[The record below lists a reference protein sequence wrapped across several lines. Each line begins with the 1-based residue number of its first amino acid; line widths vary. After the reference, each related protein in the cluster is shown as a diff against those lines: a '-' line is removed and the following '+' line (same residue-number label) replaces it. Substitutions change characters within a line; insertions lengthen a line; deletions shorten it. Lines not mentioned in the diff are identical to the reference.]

1 MLTHTDTPAL
11 QEAGRLRLGRE
22 LFLEHRCAKCHAH
35 KLSNESL
42 PELSMDGPNLEGIG
56 SRPNFGWMAR
66 WILFPKAQRAS
77 ANMPK
82 LLRGQ
87 KAARHAEGIAAFLG
101 SLKSS
106 TQAPFA

>member
-42 PELSMDGPNLEGIG
+42 PELSMDAPNLEGIG
-56 SRPNFGWMAR
+56 SRPNFDWMAR
-66 WILFPKAQRAS
+66 WILYPKAQRAS
-77 ANMPK
+77 ANNPQ
-82 LLRGQ
+82 LFRGQ
-87 KAARHAEGIAAFLG
+87 PAARHAEARAALLALLE
-101 SLKSS
+101 S
-106 TQAPFA
+106 

>member
-42 PELSMDGPNLEGIG
+42 PELSMDAPNLEGIG
-56 SRPNFGWMAR
+56 SRRNFDWMAR
-66 WILFPKAQRAS
+66 WILYPKAQPAS
-77 ANMPK
+77 PNMPN
-82 LLRGQ
+82 LFRGQ
-87 KAARHAEGIAAFLG
+87 PPARDAEATPAFLA

-106 TQAPFA
+106 TDA